1 MGDPVAAGLLQNMAR
16 PEGNITGIAGD
27 AGIEMQGKHLAL
39 LHEAVPSASRVSWKF
54 AWRFLT
60 KRLSATVALAE
71 PRQSGPAAADRN
83 ARRPRPRRPCDS
95 PRSRSYRCRSIRRCR
110 CCPRCRRSTCQP
122 STCRASRPSPI
133 CRSSGSAFDRMRTRR
148 RGTRAVAPRFPRT
161 VASRDYLVGIGRTLH
176 IVDGSAWCN
185 SRRRRR
191 IDIRDVRRRLRGRL
205 RSTQPAPPPS
215 DRLVHADRTLAPP
228 GLEVK
233 ALVLSQAP
241 ESANISLR

>member
-16 PEGNITGIAGD
+16 PEGNITCIAGD

-133 CRSSGSAFDRMRTRR
+133 CRSSRSASDRMRTRR
-148 RGTRAVAPRFPRT
+148 CGT
-161 VASRDYLVGIGRTLH
+161 H

-205 RSTQPAPPPS
+205 RSTRPAPPPS